1 MSSSGGGGAVFS
13 QKTASGFKQD
23 VFVMFHGTKPEH
35 VAPILRGGFTP
46 SDPKGNMLGSGI
58 YITILVVFFIT
69 TIIY

>member
-1 MSSSGGGGAVFS
+1 MSSSGGGAVFI
-13 QKTASGFKQD
+13 QKTTSGFKQD

-58 YITILVVFFIT
+58 YITVLGIVIFI